1 MFEQA
6 VEMVTEEMST
16 AGKPMGPDPERY
28 VESVRKYLDAGVTEV
43 YVQQIG
49 PDQEGF
55 LRFWWDE
62 VAPRLGS

>member
-6 VEMVTEEMST
+6 VEMVTEDMATE
-16 AGKPMGPDPERY
+16 GKALGPDPERY
-28 VESVRKYLDAGVTEV
+28 VESVRSYVDAGVTEL
-43 YVQQIG
+43 YMQQIG

-62 VAPRLGS
+62 VEPRL